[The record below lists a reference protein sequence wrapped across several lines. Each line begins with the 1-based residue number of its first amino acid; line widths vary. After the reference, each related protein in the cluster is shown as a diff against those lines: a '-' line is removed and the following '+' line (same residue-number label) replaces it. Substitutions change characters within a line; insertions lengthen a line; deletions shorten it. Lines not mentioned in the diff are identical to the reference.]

1 MKNDPCAH
9 DNLLATR
16 DFSQIADYAQLR
28 ASLDALSAQIAA
40 ADRKLTSWR
49 SLLLPLLRRVRR
61 RLERG

>member
-1 MKNDPCAH
+1 MKNDPCTH

-16 DFSQIADYAQLR
+16 DFSRIADYAQLR
-28 ASLDALSAQIAA
+28 ASMDALSAQIAA

-61 RLERG
+61 LLERG